1 MSKVRPNI
9 ITPFNDKARFKSLVQ
24 EVINDTFIFTITPDS
39 VTINDGLVQ
48 LTLSDK
54 KFVYQDMPVDTLSDY
69 IDVYLTGLKVQDD
82 IYVVVDNGNDLI
94 INFTQIVG
102 LNPELFTINDF
113 EVKGKIVSR

>member
-1 MSKVRPNI
+1 MSKVKPSI
-9 ITPFNDKARFKSLVQ
+9 ITPFNDRQRFKNLVQ
-24 EVINDTFIFTITPDS
+24 EVINDTFIFTIIPNE
-39 VTINDGLVQ
+39 VTINNELIQ

-69 IDVYLTGLKVQDD
+69 VDIYIAGLKAQDD
-82 IYVVVDNGNDLI
+82 IYTVTDTGNDLI

-102 LNPELFTINDF
+102 LDPELFTINDF